1 MLAFPMASQSQPPS
15 TSHHT
20 PGSRTPGPHLALS
33 SSSRSYPPC
42 NPFAISHF
50 RTPLSHAAP
59 VSHEKSAAC
68 AYFLSPRG
76 CAPCPEQKQEDPV
89 QASRVNPSFFSNLQP
104 LSASLP
110 SFSSPRP
117 LFSATY
123 SLFFENTRVG
133 VVLYCGLLESTLS
146 HCQLPGFCA
155 SLRRSKRM
163 ARNPRA
169 DGDRDTVT
177 SRTFVAAA
185 GVVLGFALQDAA
197 RAAQVLAL
205 LTSSRS
211 RSAQSSTW
219 RGKLAATQAE
229 GRGKSGFSLRS
240 QGHIRRVQ
248 RAA

>member
-68 AYFLSPRG
+68 GYFLSPRG
-76 CAPCPEQKQEDPV
+76 CAPCPEQKQEDPA

-110 SFSSPRP
+110 SFSSPRH

-133 VVLYCGLLESTLS
+133 GPYRRLVEPTVSRCSCCRFQADWSANASARRTNGVGQSPAEREVL
-146 HCQLPGFCA
+146 
-155 SLRRSKRM
+155 
-163 ARNPRA
+163 
-169 DGDRDTVT
+169 
-177 SRTFVAAA
+177 
-185 GVVLGFALQDAA
+185 
-197 RAAQVLAL
+197 
-205 LTSSRS
+205 
-211 RSAQSSTW
+211 
-219 RGKLAATQAE
+219 
-229 GRGKSGFSLRS
+229 
-240 QGHIRRVQ
+240 
-248 RAA
+248 